1 MDVLYQTKL
10 TKQEW
15 NSIEKPVSEY
25 EKEILK
31 LIRDGYN
38 NINLRVNNTLTM
50 FSFTKLE
57 CTPEIEHFVYEKFFY
72 PTVKQI
78 VSKYGSLSK
87 ELQNFKIDGKKLK
100 KLRSIEALRIQ
111 NVDSSI
117 QNHKSDIFEYIL
129 LDFCEKIC
137 KSIHKNAR
145 DYILEL
151 YTLIQWQKNTIHV
164 MSQIKKLVAIV
175 IEIGK
180 AKTSI
185 SVVVSQCAKI
195 IEQNPNLMK
204 YEDLKLFDHQKQ
216 LFSLCRMST
225 DENDM
230 LIPPNPKLILYIA
243 PTGTGKTLSPLGLS
257 NQYRVIF
264 VCVARHIGLALAK
277 SAISIEKKVAFAFG
291 CNTADDIRLHYY
303 AASEYTINKRSG
315 GIGKVD
321 NSKGEDVE
329 IMICDV
335 QSYICA
341 MYYMMAFH
349 DSSQILTY
357 WDEPTISMD
366 YQTHELHATIHK
378 NWCENKIPN
387 MVLSCA
393 TLPREN
399 EIQSVLQDFRT
410 HFDEAS
416 IHTITSYD
424 CRKSIPII
432 NRAGYNFLPHTH
444 YDTYDKLYHVA
455 CYCQNHKTLLRYF
468 DLHEIMKFIGFIHM
482 YSPGKS
488 FDSDSDS
495 DSSDNDED
503 DNVDKDEDHTKGHK
517 HIYQTKDAGGELTR
531 KTSVMMSSA
540 SPGSA
545 IPSQYKMTEYFTDIS
560 EITMDSIKVYYL
572 DLLTHI
578 DGTYWSYIYKKMR
591 SFCDKRYNHKRNTY
605 IERAFSTQEKLSKT
619 TSDITQKQSGMGSK
633 PIEKL
638 PSESNIEDLKKQLLS
653 DLEGIL
659 LTTVDAHTLTDGPTI
674 YLVDDVSKMADFY
687 IRHSDMSESMLKNIM
702 EKMEKNQKISEQL
715 YAMELEIESKI
726 KKADNSD
733 KTIEPLRK
741 GAGKVR
747 IKDVVDESVESV
759 QYNMNQLRSQI
770 EVVNMEHEYIPNTSD
785 HQEKWAPCLNKR
797 SFRPH
802 IDSVHVK
809 EIMELNI
816 ESTFKILTLMGVG
829 ILIKQ
834 ENTHYEEIVKRLAQ
848 DQKLFVILTTS
859 DYIYGTN
866 YQFCHGFIGDDLDMM
881 TQQKTLQS
889 MGRIGR
895 NNIQHDYTVRF
906 RNDENIEKLFEYPEE
921 NLEAE
926 NMNKLFSHE
935 PIV

>member
-15 NSIEKPVSEY
+15 NSIEKPVSEN

-38 NINLRVNNTLTM
+38 NINLRVNNTQTM

-57 CTPEIEHFVYEKFFY
+57 RTPEIEHFVYEKFFY
-72 PTVKQI
+72 PTIKQI

-87 ELQNFKIDGKKLK
+87 DLQNYKMDGKKLK

-117 QNHKSDIFEYIL
+117 QDHKSDIFEYIL
-129 LDFCEKIC
+129 LNFCEKVC

-151 YTLIQWQKNTIHV
+151 YTLIQWNKNTIHV
-164 MSQIKKLVAIV
+164 MPQIKKFVDIV

-185 SVVVSQCAKI
+185 SIVVSQCAKI

-216 LFSLCRMST
+216 LFSLCKMST
-225 DENDM
+225 DENEM

-349 DSSQILTY
+349 ESSQILTY

-366 YQTHELHATIHK
+366 YQTHELHTTIHK
-378 NWCENKIPN
+378 NWSENKIPN

-399 EIQSVLQDFRT
+399 EIQPVLQDFRT
-410 HFDEAS
+410 HFEDAS

-424 CRKSIPII
+424 CRKSIPIV

-444 YDTYDKLYHVA
+444 YNTYDKMYEVA
-455 CYCQNHKTLLRYF
+455 SYCQNHKTLLRYF
-468 DLHEIMKFIGFIHM
+468 DLHEIMKFIGFVHM

-495 DSSDNDED
+495 DSSDDEEE
-503 DNVDKDEDHTKGHK
+503 NRDKTN
-517 HIYQTKDAGGELTR
+517 DAGGELTR
-531 KTSVMMSSA
+531 KTSVMMTFA

-545 IPSQYKMTEYFTDIS
+545 IPSQYKMSEYFTDIS

-572 DLLTHI
+572 DLLTHM
-578 DGTYWSYIYKKMR
+578 DGTYWTYIYKKMR
-591 SFCDKRYNHKRNTY
+591 SFCDKRYSHKRNLY
-605 IERAFSTQEKLSKT
+605 VQRAFSTQENM
-619 TSDITQKQSGMGSK
+619 TQMGSK

-638 PSESNIEDLKKQLLS
+638 PSESNVEDLKKHLLS

-659 LTTVDAHTLTDGPTI
+659 LTTADAHTLTDGPTI
-674 YLVDDVSKMADFY
+674 YLVDDASKMADFY
-687 IRHSDMSESMLKNIM
+687 IRYSDMSEAMLKSIM
-702 EKMEKNQKISEQL
+702 EKMEKNQKLSEQL
-715 YAMELEIESKI
+715 YAMEMEIEAKI
-726 KKADNSD
+726 KKTDNSD
-733 KTIEPLRK
+733 KSIEPSRK
-741 GAGKVR
+741 GSGKVR

-797 SFRPH
+797 SFRPR
-802 IDSVHVK
+802 IDSATVK
-809 EIMELNI
+809 EIMGLTI

-829 ILIKQ
+829 VLIKQ

-848 DQKLFVILTTS
+848 EQRLFVILTTS

-866 YQFCHGFIGDDLDMM
+866 YQFCHGFIGEDLHKM

-906 RNDENIEKLFEYPEE
+906 RNDEIIEKLFEYPEE
-921 NLEAE
+921 NLEAD
-926 NMNKLFSHE
+926 NMNKLFCHE
-935 PIV
+935 PIM